1 MRSLVTPLVTPLA
14 SRHVA
19 PRTPRALVG
28 VIALGALLSSACGE
42 RAEGA
47 SSATGSD
54 AGAPPSDA
62 DAAGGGAGPS
72 GACAVHAFSDAAI
85 PMRDGKSL
93 AAFVRAP
100 VDPACKLP
108 VVVIQTPY
116 GKDGTKALWFEASTR
131 QPLFESKD
139 YAFVVVDT
147 RGFFGSQ
154 GAAKVPLTPAEDGFD
169 VVEWAAEQPWSN
181 GAVGT
186 WGASALGVQQ
196 YATAS
201 ARPPHLRA
209 IVPIFCQANSTYALY
224 YPGGVLRREYA
235 DFLVRYFGSS
245 GTVLQYPYDGPAW
258 TFAAG
263 LVPVRA
269 ITVPALVVAGM
280 FDLNPVGSLDVF
292 GQLVAGPS
300 GADARLLMGPWIHQA
315 TGGDRALGR
324 PLTEEERRYADGDR
338 VIQRDSLAFFDRH
351 LRGRPESPA
360 STWAPVRVVGGGA
373 DAREEGLASWPP
385 ASRATTLFLTAS
397 GALDEA
403 SPVSGARTFA
413 YDPNDPSPTTG
424 GGTLLGTLHHGPT
437 SQAPVLARTDA
448 VAFASAPLTAP
459 LRVGGRVSIALDV
472 ATTGVDTDVAV
483 RLTDVDANGSHILI
497 GEGIRRLKLVANA
510 TRPTL
515 VPPGQ
520 RVSVPVPLVADLA
533 YTFAAGHRVG
543 LVVSNAN
550 YPRFDRNPNSGDDF
564 LAPDAAN
571 ARAITTT
578 LFTDGA
584 SRVVLPVR

>member
-1 MRSLVTPLVTPLA
+1 MRSLATPLA
-14 SRHVA
+14 TRTAPSRAHLAV
-19 PRTPRALVG
+19 VG
-28 VIALGALLSSACGE
+28 VISLSALLSSACGE

-47 SSATGSD
+47 ASAPVSD
-54 AGAPPSDA
+54 AGASPSDA
-62 DAAGGGAGPS
+62 GATGP
-72 GACAVHAFSDAAI
+72 CAVHAFSDVAI
-85 PMRDGKSL
+85 PLRDGKSL

-116 GKDGTKALWFEASTR
+116 GKDGAKALWFAASTR

-154 GAAKVPLTPAEDGFD
+154 GAAKLPLTPAEDGFD
-169 VVEWAAEQPWSN
+169 VVEWAAEQPWST

-209 IVPIFCQANSTYALY
+209 IVPIFCQANSTYTLY

-235 DFLVRYFGSS
+235 DFLTRYFGSS

-258 TFAAG
+258 TYAAS

-269 ITVPALVVAGM
+269 IAAPALVVVGTY
-280 FDLNPVGSLDVF
+280 DLNPIGSLDVF
-292 GQLVAGPS
+292 AQLVAGPA
-300 GADARLLMGPWIHQA
+300 GADARLLVGPWIHQA

-324 PLTEEERRYADGDR
+324 PLTDEERRYADGDR

-351 LRGRPESPA
+351 LRGRAESPA
-360 STWAPVRVVGGGA
+360 SAWAPVRVIGGGA
-373 DAREEGLASWPP
+373 DGREEGLAAWPP
-385 ASRATTLFLTAS
+385 ASRPTTLFLTPS
-397 GALDEA
+397 GALDPA
-403 SPVSGARTFA
+403 SPTRGERIFP
-413 YDPNDPSPTTG
+413 YDPNDPSPTIG

-437 SQAPVLARTDA
+437 SQAPVLARADA
-448 VAFASAPLTAP
+448 IAFASAPLAEP
-459 LRVGGRVSIALDV
+459 LKVGGRVAITLAV
-472 ATTGVDTDVAV
+472 ATTGVDTDLAV
-483 RLTDVDANGSHILI
+483 RLTDVDANGDHVLVA
-497 GEGIRRLKLVANA
+497 EGIRRLKLVANA

-515 VPPGQ
+515 VPAGQ
-520 RVSVPVPLVADLA
+520 RVEVPVQPLTDLA

-550 YPRFDRNPNSGDDF
+550 YPRFDRNPNTGDDF
-564 LAPDAAN
+564 LADGGAP